1 MSLLPMRKLIIL
13 LSCIL
18 VSLVPAARA
27 ESIYSMILDGKLKE
41 ASDSLSSS
49 STASL
54 RDGNRLF
61 YLSLLES
68 DGTKAAQLMEA
79 ALLASVAPVFRE
91 EIHYRLAQYY
101 FAEGDMERLGR
112 IVSDYRS
119 MWENGRYLSDMLR
132 FSVYVDQNA
141 GAFEA
146 AVRQVDRYLMLFPE
160 GDPAQLGVIDKAR
173 VMMNFNK
180 RVGSDK
186 LLRKLAR
193 DKQGIGV
200 PQALYLL
207 ALESVRTRRTDDAVF
222 YYNLLRE
229 GYPSAVGL
237 DALIDRMMDIST
249 SESADDAAARLT
261 GTFYSVQVGVF
272 SEKDN
277 AKRQADLFKTYGKKV
292 EIKTKT
298 ISNIEYRVVYVG
310 RFQSYDDAVKFKRRL
325 EANHDAVYQVAA
337 R

>member
-1 MSLLPMRKLIIL
+1 MKKLLTL
-13 LSCIL
+13 LVCTL
-18 VSLVPAARA
+18 LTLAAPTAA
-27 ESIYSMILDGKLKE
+27 ESIYSMIRSGKLQE
-41 ASDSLSSS
+41 ATDSLSSS

-61 YLSLLES
+61 YFSLLES
-68 DGTKAAQLMEA
+68 DGAKSAQLMEA
-79 ALLASVAPVFRE
+79 SLQASVAPIFRE
-91 EIHYRLAQYY
+91 EIYYRLAQYY
-101 FAEGDMERLGR
+101 FARGDIERLAR
-112 IVSDYRS
+112 NVRDYRS
-119 MWENGRYLSDMLR
+119 RWENGRYISEMLR
-132 FSVYVDQNA
+132 FSVFIDQSS

-146 AVRQVDRYLMLFPE
+146 AVRQVDRYLLMFSE
-160 GDPAQLGVIDKAR
+160 GDASQLGVIDKAR

-180 RVGSDK
+180 RIGSDK

-193 DKQGIGV
+193 EKQGVGV

-207 ALESVRTRRTDDAVF
+207 GLESVRAKRTDDAVF

-237 DALIDRMMDIST
+237 DALIDKMMDVST
-249 SESADDAAARLT
+249 SASADDAAARLT

-272 SEKDN
+272 SEKKN
-277 AKRQADLFKTYGKKV
+277 ADKQAEVFKAYDRKV

-298 ISNIEYRVVYVG
+298 ISNVKYRVVYVG
-310 RFQSYDDAVKFKRRL
+310 RFQSYEDAVSFKKRL
-325 EANHDAVYQVAA
+325 ESNHDEVYQVVA

>member
-1 MSLLPMRKLIIL
+1 MKKLLTL
-13 LSCIL
+13 LVCTL
-18 VSLVPAARA
+18 LTLAAPTAA
-27 ESIYSMILDGKLKE
+27 ESIYSMIRSGKLQE
-41 ASDSLSSS
+41 ATDSLSSS

-61 YLSLLES
+61 YFSLLES
-68 DGTKAAQLMEA
+68 DGAKSAQLMEA
-79 ALLASVAPVFRE
+79 SLQASVAPIFRE
-91 EIHYRLAQYY
+91 EIYYRLAQYY
-101 FAEGDMERLGR
+101 FARGDIERLAR
-112 IVSDYRS
+112 NVRDYRS
-119 MWENGRYLSDMLR
+119 RWENGRYISEMLR
-132 FSVYVDQNA
+132 FSVFIDQSS

-146 AVRQVDRYLMLFPE
+146 AVRQVDRYLLMFSE
-160 GDPAQLGVIDKAR
+160 GDASQLGVIDKAR

-193 DKQGIGV
+193 EKQGVGV

-207 ALESVRTRRTDDAVF
+207 GLESVRAKRTDDAVF

-237 DALIDRMMDIST
+237 DALIDKMMDVST
-249 SESADDAAARLT
+249 SASADDAAARLT

-272 SEKDN
+272 SEKKN
-277 AKRQADLFKTYGKKV
+277 ADKQAEVFKAYDRKV

-298 ISNIEYRVVYVG
+298 ISNVKYRVVYVG
-310 RFQSYDDAVKFKRRL
+310 RFQSYEDAVSFKKRL
-325 EANHDAVYQVAA
+325 ESNHDEVYQVVA

>member
-1 MSLLPMRKLIIL
+1 MKKLLTL
-13 LSCIL
+13 LVCTL
-18 VSLVPAARA
+18 LTLAAPTAA
-27 ESIYSMILDGKLKE
+27 ESIYSMIRSGKLQE
-41 ASDSLSSS
+41 ATDSLSSS

-61 YLSLLES
+61 YFSLLES
-68 DGTKAAQLMEA
+68 DGAKSAQLMEA
-79 ALLASVAPVFRE
+79 SLQASVAPIFRE
-91 EIHYRLAQYY
+91 EIYYRLAQYY
-101 FAEGDMERLGR
+101 FARGDIERLAR
-112 IVSDYRS
+112 NVRDYRS
-119 MWENGRYLSDMLR
+119 RWENGRYIREMLR
-132 FSVYVDQNA
+132 FSVFIDQSS

-146 AVRQVDRYLMLFPE
+146 AVRQVDRYLLMFSE
-160 GDPAQLGVIDKAR
+160 GDASQLGVIDKAR

-180 RVGSDK
+180 RIGSDK

-193 DKQGIGV
+193 EKQGVGV

-207 ALESVRTRRTDDAVF
+207 GLESVRAKRTDDAVF

-237 DALIDRMMDIST
+237 DALIDKMMDVST
-249 SESADDAAARLT
+249 SASADDAAARLT

-272 SEKDN
+272 SEKKN
-277 AKRQADLFKTYGKKV
+277 ADKQAEVFKAYDRKV

-298 ISNIEYRVVYVG
+298 ISNVKYRVVYVG
-310 RFQSYDDAVKFKRRL
+310 RFQSYEDAVSFKKRL
-325 EANHDAVYQVAA
+325 ESNHDEVYQVVA

>member
-1 MSLLPMRKLIIL
+1 MKKLLTL
-13 LSCIL
+13 LVCTL
-18 VSLVPAARA
+18 LTLAAPTAA
-27 ESIYSMILDGKLKE
+27 ESIYSMIRSGKLQE
-41 ASDSLSSS
+41 ATDSLSSS

-61 YLSLLES
+61 YFSLLES
-68 DGTKAAQLMEA
+68 DGAKSAQLMEA
-79 ALLASVAPVFRE
+79 SLQASVAPIFRE
-91 EIHYRLAQYY
+91 EIYYRLAQYY
-101 FAEGDMERLGR
+101 FARGDIERLDR
-112 IVSDYRS
+112 NVRDYRS
-119 MWENGRYLSDMLR
+119 RWENGRYISEMLR
-132 FSVYVDQNA
+132 FSVFIDQSS

-146 AVRQVDRYLMLFPE
+146 AVRQVDRYLLMFSE
-160 GDPAQLGVIDKAR
+160 GDASQLGVIDKAR

-193 DKQGIGV
+193 EKQGVGV

-207 ALESVRTRRTDDAVF
+207 GLESVRAKRTDDAVF

-237 DALIDRMMDIST
+237 DALIDKMMDVST
-249 SESADDAAARLT
+249 SASADDAAARLT

-272 SEKDN
+272 SEKKN
-277 AKRQADLFKTYGKKV
+277 ADKQAEVFKAYDRKV

-298 ISNIEYRVVYVG
+298 ISNVKYRVVYVG
-310 RFQSYDDAVKFKRRL
+310 RFQSYEDAVSFKKRL
-325 EANHDAVYQVAA
+325 ESNHDEVYQVVA

>member
-1 MSLLPMRKLIIL
+1 MKKLLTFLVCTL
-13 LSCIL
+13 LAL
-18 VSLVPAARA
+18 AAPTAA
-27 ESIYSMILDGKLKE
+27 ESIYSMIRSGKLQE
-41 ASDSLSSS
+41 ATDSLSSS

-61 YLSLLES
+61 YFSLLES
-68 DGTKAAQLMEA
+68 DGAKSAQLMEA
-79 ALLASVAPVFRE
+79 SLQASVAPIFRE
-91 EIHYRLAQYY
+91 EIYYRLAQYY
-101 FAEGDMERLGR
+101 FARGDIERLAR
-112 IVSDYRS
+112 NVRDYRS
-119 MWENGRYLSDMLR
+119 MWENGRYISEMLR
-132 FSVYVDQNA
+132 FSVFVDQSS

-146 AVRQVDRYLMLFPE
+146 AVRQVDRYLLMFSE
-160 GDPAQLGVIDKAR
+160 GDASQLGVIDKAR

-193 DKQGIGV
+193 EKQGIGL

-207 ALESVRTRRTDDAVF
+207 GLEALRTKRTDDAVF

-237 DALIDRMMDIST
+237 DALIDKMMDVST
-249 SESADDAAARLT
+249 SASADDAAARLT
-261 GTFYSVQVGVF
+261 GTFYCVQVGVF
-272 SEKDN
+272 SEKEN
-277 AKRQADLFKTYGKKV
+277 ADKQAEVFKAYDKKV

-298 ISNIEYRVVYVG
+298 ISGVKYRVVYVG
-310 RFQSYDDAVKFKRRL
+310 RFQSYEDAVSFKKRI
-325 EANHDAVYQVAA
+325 ESNHDEVYQVVA

>member
-1 MSLLPMRKLIIL
+1 MKKLLTL
-13 LSCIL
+13 LVCTL
-18 VSLVPAARA
+18 LTLAAPTAA
-27 ESIYSMILDGKLKE
+27 ESIYSMIRSGKLQE
-41 ASDSLSSS
+41 ATDSLSSS

-61 YLSLLES
+61 YFSLLES
-68 DGTKAAQLMEA
+68 DGAKSAQLMEA
-79 ALLASVAPVFRE
+79 SLQASVAPIFRE
-91 EIHYRLAQYY
+91 EIYYRLAQYY
-101 FAEGDMERLGR
+101 FARGDIERLAR
-112 IVSDYRS
+112 NVRDYRS
-119 MWENGRYLSDMLR
+119 RWENGRYISEMLR
-132 FSVYVDQNA
+132 FSVFIDQSS

-146 AVRQVDRYLMLFPE
+146 AVRQIDRYLLMFSE
-160 GDPAQLGVIDKAR
+160 GDASQLGVIDKAR

-193 DKQGIGV
+193 EKQGVGV

-207 ALESVRTRRTDDAVF
+207 GLESVRAKRTDDAVF

-237 DALIDRMMDIST
+237 DALIDKMMDVST
-249 SESADDAAARLT
+249 SASADDAAARLT

-272 SEKDN
+272 SEKKN
-277 AKRQADLFKTYGKKV
+277 ADKQAEVFKAYDRKV

-298 ISNIEYRVVYVG
+298 ISNVKYRVVYVG
-310 RFQSYDDAVKFKRRL
+310 RFQSYEDAVSFKKRL
-325 EANHDAVYQVAA
+325 ESNHDEVYQVVA